1 MTEIPE
7 HLLKRAQAA
16 RDKAAGEAAAS
27 SRHSLFCAFIN
38 ASVYSGVSYGSMTV
52 IFVVFLSGEFGF
64 ADEDAGML
72 YGRV

>member
-1 MTEIPE
+1 LGGAGRGWAGQP
-7 HLLKRAQAA
+7 
-16 RDKAAGEAAAS
+16 GEAAAS
-27 SRHSLFCAFIN
+27 SRHRLFCAFIN

-52 IFVVFLSGEFGF
+52 IFVVFLSEEFGF